1 MRPAP
6 ATRSMDTEPPHAA
19 SAVAPQRLGLN
30 AAVME
35 IRQACDELGH
45 EAHRSPFF
53 FITGAGISYP
63 PVPLAASVIEHCRS
77 VAQRYKRIETPTGDQ
92 TLDAY
97 SHWFGAAY
105 PGARQRQ
112 QYLRSLIEGKPL
124 SLASLR
130 LAHLLSA
137 RRLTNLV
144 VTTNF
149 DDFVA
154 RALRLFGTEPAVCD
168 HPRTVGRI
176 DRDRDDVQIV
186 HVHGSYLFYDCANL
200 RGEVTGRARAD
211 EESSFTMVGLLDSL
225 LWTRSPLVIGYS
237 GWEGDVVMSAL
248 RRRLRGG
255 NPLAQSLYW
264 FCYRRAAIDDLP
276 DWLRHSADV
285 RFVVPEE
292 VPATEAATPPATRA
306 TTSQATTAA
315 RGVSA
320 DPTAKPRPEPTL
332 PAFAVFDQL
341 NRVFDV
347 GTPALFENPIE
358 SFANSLQG
366 ALPGADGAGGDPY
379 AFKALIE
386 RLHEAARE
394 FERKGM
400 LRGAD
405 AEVDRLRTLMRESR
419 YAQALSLLASIVPAR
434 YARLAPAE
442 RAEVVAAAQLVAGTL
457 LEKPGHAAPLPHA
470 AQALVFDA
478 RLQRSLGPLPPGT
491 SWVMASHSGQNAIET
506 TLRGSSYGAF
516 SYHFVDALRD
526 AAADADRDGRI
537 SLLEAAVAAARRL
550 LDMGAGHLPALAGDV
565 AGTALFEA
573 DRRPGS
579 PRPQGRLLAV
589 LVGMA
594 RFPWGNRLAGPP
606 NDVERWRKLLGT
618 LERSTQGAAQVHS
631 LIDEQATMLRLG
643 KLMLAVCNDARPE
656 DTLLF
661 YYTGMGTRRDPPPG
675 EAGGQE
681 IAVVLH
687 DYDEKTGAGL
697 LTHAHLLAALNST
710 AAGRKIVVLDF

>member
-1 MRPAP
+1 MATDSQQAAP
-6 ATRSMDTEPPHAA
+6 ASE
-19 SAVAPQRLGLN
+19 PQRLALT

-63 PVPLAASVIEHCRS
+63 PVPLAASVIEHCKS
-77 VAQRYKRIETPTGDQ
+77 VAQRYKRIGTPSGSQ

-97 SHWFGAAY
+97 SHWFGCAY

-137 RRLTNLV
+137 RRLSNLV

-176 DRDRDDVQIV
+176 DRERDDVQIV

-255 NPLAQSLYW
+255 NPLAQSVYW

-276 DWLRHSADV
+276 GWLRSSPDV
-285 RFVVPEE
+285 RFVVPDE
-292 VPATEAATPPATRA
+292 VPAAEATAQPAARGGA
-306 TTSQATTAA
+306 GQSATAA
-315 RGVSA
+315 RRATA
-320 DPTAKPRPEPTL
+320 DPTAQPAPEATL
-332 PAFAVFDQL
+332 PAFTVFDQL

-366 ALPGADGAGGDPY
+366 ALPGADGAAGDPY

-386 RLHEAARE
+386 RLHDAARE
-394 FERKGM
+394 FASKRA
-400 LRGAD
+400 LRGIDAD
-405 AEVDRLRTLMRESR
+405 LDRLRTLMRESN
-419 YAQALSLLASIVPAR
+419 YAQALPLLATIVPAR
-434 YARLAPAE
+434 YAKLAPAE
-442 RAEVVAAAQLVAGTL
+442 RTDVVAAAQLVARSL
-457 LEKPGHAAPLPHA
+457 LDKPGYAQLAAET
-470 AQALVFDA
+470 AQALVFDT
-478 RLQRSLGPLPPGT
+478 RLQRSLGPSLPPGT
-491 SWVMASHSGQNAIET
+491 SWVMASHSGQHAIET
-506 TLRGSSYGAF
+506 RTHGKTYGAF
-516 SYHFVDALRD
+516 SYHFIDALRD
-526 AAADADRDGRI
+526 AGADVDRDGRI
-537 SLLEAAVAAARRL
+537 SLLEAAVACARRL
-550 LDMGAGHLPALAGDV
+550 LDMSAGHLPALAGDV
-565 AGTALFEA
+565 GSTVLFEA
-573 DRRPGS
+573 ERRPAA
-579 PRPQGRLLAV
+579 PRPAGRLHAV
-589 LVGMA
+589 LVGME
-594 RFPWGNRLAGPP
+594 RFPWGNQLAGPS
-606 NDVERWRKLLGT
+606 NDLARWSKLLGS
-618 LERSTQGAAQVHS
+618 LERSVHGAAQVHV
-631 LIDEQATMLRLG
+631 LLNEQATLAQLG
-643 KLMLAVCNDARPE
+643 KQMLSVCKQAQPE
-656 DTLLF
+656 DTVLF
-661 YYTGMGTRRDPPPG
+661 YYTGMGMRRDPPPG
-675 EAGGQE
+675 ESGGQE

-687 DYDEKTGAGL
+687 DYDEKTGAGV
-697 LTHAHLLAALNST
+697 LTHVQLLAAMSST
-710 AAGRKIVVLDF
+710 AAGRKIVILDF

>member
-1 MRPAP
+1 MATDPKQAAP
-6 ATRSMDTEPPHAA
+6 AAE
-19 SAVAPQRLGLN
+19 PQRLGLN

-35 IRQACDELGH
+35 IRQACDELGS

-63 PVPLAASVIEHCRS
+63 PVPLAATIIEHCKS
-77 VAQRYKRIETPTGDQ
+77 VAQRYKRVGAPTGAQ

-97 SHWFGAAY
+97 SHWFGCAY

-112 QYLRSLIEGKPL
+112 QYLRSLIERKPL

-137 RRLTNLV
+137 RRLSNLV

-176 DRDRDDVQIV
+176 DRERDDVQIV

-264 FCYRRAAIDDLP
+264 FCYRRASIDDLP
-276 DWLRHSADV
+276 DWLRSSPDV
-285 RFVVPEE
+285 RFVVPDEL
-292 VPATEAATPPATRA
+292 PATDAVALPPTRA
-306 TTSQATTAA
+306 STNPPTSAA
-315 RGVSA
+315 RRG
-320 DPTAKPRPEPTL
+320 TAEPAGQPRPEATL

-341 NRVFDV
+341 NRAFDV
-347 GTPALFENPIE
+347 GTPALFDNPIE
-358 SFANSLQG
+358 SFANSLEG
-366 ALPGADGAGGDPY
+366 ALPGIDGAVGDPY

-394 FERKGM
+394 FANKPAP
-400 LRGAD
+400 RGTDAD
-405 AEVDRLRTLMRESR
+405 LDRLRTLMRESN
-419 YAQALSLLASIVPAR
+419 YAQALPLLAAILPAR
-434 YARLAPAE
+434 YAKLAPAE
-442 RAEVVAAAQLVAGTL
+442 RTEVVAAAQLVARTL
-457 LEKPGHAAPLPHA
+457 LDKPGYAELTRQP

-478 RLQRSLGPLPPGT
+478 RLQRSLGTLPPGT
-491 SWVMASHSGQNAIET
+491 SWVMASHSGQHAIEAT
-506 TLRGSSYGAF
+506 MRGSVYGAF
-516 SYHFVDALRD
+516 SYHFVDALRN
-526 AAADADRDGRI
+526 ADADVDADGRI

-550 LDMGAGHLPALAGDV
+550 LDAGAGHLPALAGEV
-565 AGTALFEA
+565 ESTALFEA
-573 DRRPGS
+573 QRRPGAQ
-579 PRPQGRLLAV
+579 RPPGRLHAV
-589 LVGMA
+589 LVGME
-594 RFPWGNRLAGPP
+594 RFPWGGQLAGPP
-606 NDVERWRKLLGT
+606 NDLARWSKLLGS
-618 LERSTQGAAQVHS
+618 LDRSVHGAAQVHA
-631 LIDEQATMLRLG
+631 LLNEQATLARVG
-643 KLMLAVCNDARPE
+643 KLMLAICKEARPA
-656 DTLLF
+656 DALLF
-661 YYTGMGTRRDPPPG
+661 YYTGMGTRRDPAPG
-675 EAGGQE
+675 ETGGQE

-687 DYDEKTGAGL
+687 DYDEKSGAGL
-697 LTHAHLLAALNST
+697 LTHTQLLAALSST
-710 AAGRKIVVLDF
+710 VAGRKIVILDF